1 MIVERLVAHDTP
13 KRATVAHVTMWLS
26 LASGIGLVLWLC
38 LRDWLTSSV
47 VQYPYAISFLDTI
60 AILLGVGA
68 ARSALS
74 ASRLWDVLTV
84 LGASICVLAY
94 LPTSAAYTLAL
105 YHVAPAVPVF
115 TLALALPRAFSRSAW
130 PTLSEIVLWLRH
142 ARQVLTTPM
151 SGKALGSTLA
161 GNVRPSGVR
170 RFGAAFV
177 LNFSGPVSGH
187 VRWLLSVAAS
197 LAACVALV
205 FDARTQS
212 VDQHPPILFFSLGLL
227 ACLHAIRWIS
237 RRQKTSL
244 IPPTVMAAIFG
255 VLYLA
260 APFAS
265 RLAVFVFG
273 VSENG
278 APSPSS
284 SLLLNW
290 FLACS
295 IAPFAV
301 SGLLDLLWPP
311 KRKPAIDALE
321 MSPESTV
328 PDTVFEKKA
337 VAKARGGNF
346 RLIALGALTLICLIL
361 EWKWDGAKTA
371 YFAQGLWAV
380 SVLVCG
386 LTLPDLILYAR
397 RQNQEFLENHRDRW
411 VDRLNEQVDF
421 RGIGKGI
428 VKSIR
433 GFLTWKIDLGALS
446 EMRDARSKKRI
457 ASTHARAW
465 DEKPSVISR
474 LRNGVGIGRS
484 ISPFSIAVLQTLALV
499 AGVMGL
505 TVAPHGNAHAS
516 SLYLGLWVLAA
527 VVALRIAGSRGRLGR
542 WIQSGALAAIGLF
555 PMVIALKSEISLP
568 AYQPYAFRW
577 LTLGSGITQLPS
589 ENGLEFIGEQGI
601 VAWLLIGV
609 ALTWGV
615 RRAADIVGKHE
626 ADPSLAFEET
636 QGKESSESALDLFCA
651 AAVAVIITLYWG
663 LSFSNP
669 CVLLTMAISIG
680 AFFAVSRKPK
690 PAKRAASPKRWKA
703 VALAACMVIGAGVG
717 FKMYVKSIAGGY
729 TPGAPSPYVAWRNL
743 PEPVRKTVQ
752 TNIPVAM
759 TWSEGHALIRR
770 CFGAELDT
778 PLSAPAY
785 VAARITGADYSTNPL
800 RSAAATLLGMSLSST
815 ASSDRLNELYVN
827 LQDYGYI
834 GGPKTNQRTIGVA
847 QMSQRMFGV
856 APASLKAEQTDF
868 LVGSPLRVNNL
879 ALLASAVPV
888 RFVVAPSRY
897 SYTRYD
903 PKGLPPV
910 GGSEMHNG
918 VLNNKSQFASYIIAN
933 GTYPY
938 VSAINRAIPLNGYN
952 NATEAWSVND
962 SGIIAGSSAGWAS
975 YWDKDGDIHNLGT
988 LPRFAY
994 CAARSINNRGE
1005 VAGYAWNADAP
1016 EGSTDFRNTAHAF
1029 LWSHGRMH
1037 DLGVPSGYISSR
1049 AYAINNRGQV
1059 AGWLLTKSGQTH
1071 AMFWQDGMIHD
1082 LGTFPGGQTSVANA
1096 INDAGQVVGSSQRQ
1110 DGSVTACL
1118 WQNGRMLDLGLLPG
1132 DVYSRALGI
1141 NELGQIVGESRRDTN
1156 VNYPGGTAFVW
1167 DSKGSIQDVT
1177 PLFAKNKEQA
1187 MQVGHCTTA
1196 LSINNLQEILGYGFY
1211 ELIQSPRY
1219 HFVLTPISK
1228 TNNH

>member
-1 MIVERLVAHDTP
+1 MERPVAHDTP
-13 KRATVAHVTMWLS
+13 KHATVAHVTMWLPS
-26 LASGIGLVLWLC
+26 ASAIGFVLWLC

-47 VQYPYAISFLDTI
+47 VQYPYAISLLDTI
-60 AILLGVGA
+60 AILLGVGV
-68 ARSALS
+68 ARSLLS
-74 ASRLWDVLTV
+74 ASRLWDILTV
-84 LGASICVLAY
+84 LGASLCVLAY

-115 TLALALPRAFSRSAW
+115 TLALALPRACSRSAW
-130 PTLSEIVLWLRH
+130 PTLSEVVLWLRH

-161 GNVRPSGVR
+161 GNVRPSGFR

-212 VDQHPPILFFSLGLL
+212 VDQHPPIILFSLGLL
-227 ACLHAIRWIS
+227 ACLHAIRWVS

-244 IPPTVMAAIFG
+244 IPPTVVAAIFG
-255 VLYLA
+255 VLYFA

-290 FLACS
+290 FLACA
-295 IAPFAV
+295 IVPFAV

-311 KRKPAIDALE
+311 KRKPPIDVSTDSERKTTLKPRRKSFRLVALGGLTLVCLALE
-321 MSPESTV
+321 
-328 PDTVFEKKA
+328 
-337 VAKARGGNF
+337 
-346 RLIALGALTLICLIL
+346 AL
-361 EWKWDGAKTA
+361 WDGAKPG

-380 SVLVCG
+380 SVVICG
-386 LTLPDLILYAR
+386 LTLPDLIIYAR

-433 GFLTWKIDLGALS
+433 GFLTWKIAVGALS

-457 ASTHARAW
+457 TSTNARAW

-474 LRNGVGIGRS
+474 LRNSVGIGRS
-484 ISPFSIAVLQTLALV
+484 ISPFSIVVLQALALA
-499 AGVMGL
+499 AGVVGL
-505 TVAPHGNAHAS
+505 TIAPHGNAHAP
-516 SLYLGLWVLAA
+516 SLSIGLWVLAA
-527 VVALRIAGSRGRLGR
+527 VVAFRIVGSKGRLGR
-542 WIQSGALAAIGLF
+542 WIQYGVLAAIGLF

-577 LTLGSGITQLPS
+577 LILGSGIAQLPS
-589 ENGLEFIGEQGI
+589 ENGLEFLGEQGVI
-601 VAWLLIGV
+601 AWLLIGV

-615 RRAADIVGKHE
+615 RRGAGVLGKRE
-626 ADPSLAFEET
+626 ADPSLAFQET

-663 LSFSNP
+663 LSISNP
-669 CVLLTMAISIG
+669 GVLLTVAISIG
-680 AFFAVSRKPK
+680 AFFAISRKPK

-703 VALAACMVIGAGVG
+703 IALAACMVIVAGVG
-717 FKMYVKSIAGGY
+717 FKLYVKSIADGY
-729 TPGAPSPYVAWRNL
+729 TPGAPSEYVAWRNL

-815 ASSDRLNELYVN
+815 ASSNRLNEMYAN

-856 APASLKAEQTDF
+856 APAGLKAAQTDF
-868 LVGSPLRVNNL
+868 LIGNTLRVNNL
-879 ALLASAVPV
+879 ALLANAIPVP
-888 RFVVAPSRY
+888 FAAAPSRY
-897 SYTRYD
+897 RYKEYD
-903 PKGLPPV
+903 PQGLPAV
-910 GGSEMHNG
+910 DGWQMHTG
-918 VLNNKSQFASYIIAN
+918 VLNNKDQYASYMVAQ
-933 GTYPY
+933 GAYPY
-938 VSAINRAIPLNGYN
+938 VASIKGATSLEGHNS
-952 NATEAWSVND
+952 ATEAWSIND
-962 SGIIAGSSAGWAS
+962 AGEIAGSSSGWAA
-975 YWDKDGDIHNLGT
+975 YWDKTGVIHNLGA
-988 LPRFAY
+988 LPGFED
-994 CAARSINNRGE
+994 CAARAINNRGE
-1005 VAGYAWNADAP
+1005 VAGYARNSDAP
-1016 EGSTDFRNTAHAF
+1016 DEVSEFRATAHAF
-1029 LWSHGRMH
+1029 LWSKGKML
-1037 DLGVPSGYISSR
+1037 DLGVPSGYVSSR
-1049 AYAINNRGQV
+1049 AYAINDRGQV

-1071 AMFWQDGMIHD
+1071 AMLWQDGVMHD
-1082 LGTFPGGQTSVANA
+1082 LGTFPGGHTSVANA
-1096 INDAGQVVGSSQRQ
+1096 INNTGQIVGSSQGA
-1110 DGSVTACL
+1110 DGKVSACL
-1118 WQNGRMLDLGLLPG
+1118 WQCGRILDLGRLPG
-1132 DVYSRALGI
+1132 DVYSRAQGI
-1141 NELGQIVGESRRDTN
+1141 NDLGQIVGESRLDTN
-1156 VNYPGGTAFVW
+1156 VNYAGGTSFVW
-1167 DSKGSIQDVT
+1167 DIQHGMRDLVPMFPANPVWRKKIAHAT
-1177 PLFAKNKEQA
+1177 MAISMTHQ
-1187 MQVGHCTTA
+1187 GD
-1196 LSINNLQEILGYGFY
+1196 ILGYGFY
-1211 ELIQSPRY
+1211 EVIGSPRT
-1219 HFVLTPISK
+1219 HFLLTRY
-1228 TNNH
+1228 